1 MVNVLI
7 VAATETELKA
17 FLPLEFEH
25 DKVSLVS
32 AVLGVGKVAS
42 MKLRHLLSR
51 YQFDLVLLVG
61 SCGSKDFSS
70 GTVVSPSCLFDL
82 EAISKLNIERK
93 DLPYMSAGNM
103 NDSSFSNVIS
113 VEVPQFSPKFS
124 RPQNIRALG
133 GIVYDMEAYSVAEVC
148 FKNNVPFDV
157 LKIVVDGREN
167 EIRTLSEY
175 LQFEAILYK
184 NNFSHLRAMT
194 RERVMSIRDLLHDS

>member
-7 VAATETELKA
+7 VAATEPELKA
-17 FLPLEFEH
+17 FLPLELEH

-42 MKLRHLLSR
+42 VKLCHLLSR
-51 YQFDLVLLVG
+51 YQFDFVFLVG

-70 GTVVSPSCLFDL
+70 GTVVSPSCLFDS
-82 EAISKLNIERK
+82 EATSKLDIERK
-93 DLPYMSAGNM
+93 DLPGMSARKM

-113 VEVPQFSPKFS
+113 VEVPKFSPQFS
-124 RPQNIRALG
+124 RPQNMQTLG
-133 GIVYDMEAYSVAEVC
+133 GVVYDMEAYSVAEVC

-167 EIRTLSEY
+167 EVRSLSEY
-175 LQFEAILYK
+175 LQFEAVLYK
-184 NNFSHLRAMT
+184 NNSSHLRAMIQ
-194 RERVMSIRDLLHDS
+194 ERVMSISVLHHDV